1 MSNYIKVFSGSFIE
15 VQRIFQLLE
24 AENICAII
32 KDEGEAGRLAGFGGA
47 IDFQEIHVHKDE
59 IKRVTPI
66 IKHINSQLEQ
76 ESN

>member
-1 MSNYIKVFSGSFIE
+1 MSNYIKIFSGSFIE

-32 KDEGEAGRLAGFGGA
+32 KDEAESGRLAGFGSA
-47 IDFQEIHVHKDE
+47 IDIQEIHVHKDE

-66 IKHINSQLEQ
+66 IKRLTSQLEQ